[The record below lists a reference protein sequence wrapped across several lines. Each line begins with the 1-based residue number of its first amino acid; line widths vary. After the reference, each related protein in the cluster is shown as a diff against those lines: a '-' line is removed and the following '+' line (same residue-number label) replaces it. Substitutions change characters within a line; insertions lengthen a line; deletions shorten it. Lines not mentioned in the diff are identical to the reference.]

1 MPPLHARGMVS
12 QCTLLFYWEKFF
24 IPQSVYAHREC
35 CGWLGG
41 QFHLEV
47 AGLKLEAAVL
57 LFGCV

>member
-1 MPPLHARGMVS
+1 MPPLHAKGMVS
-12 QCTLLFYWEKFF
+12 QCALFYWGKNLHPS
-24 IPQSVYAHREC
+24 ICVCTQRVLWVA
-35 CGWLGG
+35 GG